1 MSDSSD
7 GGSSDS
13 GSSSDSSSSDSSWSS
28 DTSTS
33 DNAWTDTSTSDAST
47 SDPAWSGGQQDTT
60 WGDPF
65 PTERPADLPSDLG
78 PTPDDA
84 FSEPP
89 TEATAPAGAD
99 AQAAKEA
106 EKAALA
112 AEREPAPFVPPDAP
126 PPPAW
131 TTGQVAPASPPSS
144 PGYSPYPT
152 HPTYPGVPGGPPPTG
167 YPSAYGAVPPSPTGF
182 PAASAMPGPFP
193 GAYPPGYGTPV
204 ARRRNNG
211 FAIASLTLALIGI
224 VFCFTPVLS
233 VLAIVFGHLAQKRIK
248 ASQGTE
254 GGQGLA
260 TAGLVVG
267 YLTLV
272 LSVAFWIFVAV
283 SPDPPPDGDPP
294 SAIAEFGTDPTLDG
308 LARDCNSEDFA
319 ACDRLWL
326 QSARGSGYE
335 DYGATCGG
343 RVTPDPGESAVF
355 HERCTERFDN

>member
-1 MSDSSD
+1 
-7 GGSSDS
+7 
-13 GSSSDSSSSDSSWSS
+13 
-28 DTSTS
+28 
-33 DNAWTDTSTSDAST
+33 
-47 SDPAWSGGQQDTT
+47 
-60 WGDPF
+60 
-65 PTERPADLPSDLG
+65 
-78 PTPDDA
+78 
-84 FSEPP
+84 
-89 TEATAPAGAD
+89 
-99 AQAAKEA
+99 
-106 EKAALA
+106 
-112 AEREPAPFVPPDAP
+112 
-126 PPPAW
+126 
-131 TTGQVAPASPPSS
+131 
-144 PGYSPYPT
+144 
-152 HPTYPGVPGGPPPTG
+152 
-167 YPSAYGAVPPSPTGF
+167 
-182 PAASAMPGPFP
+182 MPGPFP

-294 SAIAEFGTDPTLDG
+294 SSIAEFGTDPTLDG